1 MNDRSLRDIVVGLG
15 GKPNGFLR
23 EDGFMIT
30 VASEIMAILCLSENL
45 MDLKERMGK
54 ILIAYDLQGNP
65 VYCKDLCVNGAMALL
80 MKDAIKPNLVQT
92 LG

>member
-1 MNDRSLRDIVVGLG
+1 MNDRALRDIVVGLG
-15 GKPNGFLR
+15 GKANGFLR

-54 ILIAYDLQGNP
+54 ILVAYNLDGNQFIA
-65 VYCKDLCVNGAMALL
+65 K
-80 MKDAIKPNLVQT
+80 I
-92 LG
+92 